1 MDANQTY
8 AYNVLSHRRGES
20 ELLRDR
26 KVKAYYDRYP
36 QLQKFDS
43 ELRIAKAE
51 LLLAMADDPY
61 KVKDRS
67 ILEEIR
73 EKRNQYLKEQGI
85 PEDYD
90 QIIPFCPLC
99 NDLGYKDHK
108 PCVCFKELMIPKLLA
123 ASGLDN
129 YRDVS
134 FSHHQSEL
142 FSHPER
148 MNQIRDIS
156 VAFAR
161 ALPEKSGN
169 LLFWGNPGT
178 GKTFMA
184 VCIAKEAVMR
194 GVPTIVVRVTEILE
208 MLSEYRTLMNSF
220 SPDQER
226 LRALTEKRDLVMQG
240 DLLVVDE
247 FGVEPKG
254 QNTIPDLL
262 NVFGTR
268 KQRGLSTI
276 ITTNLSPT
284 NIQNQY
290 DNRLYSRLFG
300 DFDPFR
306 FEGADLRTKRRM

>member
-169 LLFWGNPGT
+169 LLFWAIPG
-178 GKTFMA
+178 
-184 VCIAKEAVMR
+184 
-194 GVPTIVVRVTEILE
+194 
-208 MLSEYRTLMNSF
+208 
-220 SPDQER
+220 
-226 LRALTEKRDLVMQG
+226 RARHSWPYVLQK
-240 DLLVVDE
+240 
-247 FGVEPKG
+247 
-254 QNTIPDLL
+254 
-262 NVFGTR
+262 
-268 KQRGLSTI
+268 KQ
-276 ITTNLSPT
+276 
-284 NIQNQY
+284 
-290 DNRLYSRLFG
+290 
-300 DFDPFR
+300 
-306 FEGADLRTKRRM
+306 